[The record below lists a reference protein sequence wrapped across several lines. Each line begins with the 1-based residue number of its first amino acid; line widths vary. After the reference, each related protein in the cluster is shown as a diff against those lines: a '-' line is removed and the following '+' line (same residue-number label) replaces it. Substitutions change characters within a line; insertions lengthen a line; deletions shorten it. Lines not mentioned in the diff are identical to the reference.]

1 MITHRD
7 IFPQNQFSFDKMWDL
22 WVKTENKRLEDGHY
36 FILLGV
42 MSGEEIKSLTAR
54 QISRLDQIGLI
65 FNKDGCKLLYFILH
79 RKEVSV
85 SSFESH
91 LLLYFILHRKEVTV
105 SSFESHLLLYFILH
119 RKAVTVS
126 SFESHLLL
134 YFILH
139 TQFPLG
145 CPPELAQ
152 SSQSRSYSG
161 KTNQKRKMAI
171 AVKVLH

>member
-7 IFPQNQFSFDKMWDL
+7 IFPQNQFSFDKLWDL
-22 WVKTENKRLEDGHY
+22 WVKTENKQLEDGHY

-65 FNKDGCKLLYFILH
+65 FNKDGCKLLYYILH
-79 RKEVSV
+79 
-85 SSFESH
+85 F
-91 LLLYFILHRKEVTV
+91 YRKEVTV
-105 SSFESHLLLYFILH
+105 SSFESHLLLC
-119 RKAVTVS
+119 
-126 SFESHLLL
+126 
-134 YFILH
+134 FILH

-145 CPPELAQ
+145 CPPELAP

-161 KTNQKRKMAI
+161 KTNQKRKMGI

>member
-91 LLLYFILHRKEVTV
+91 LLLYFILH
-105 SSFESHLLLYFILH
+105 
-119 RKAVTVS
+119 
-126 SFESHLLL
+126 
-134 YFILH
+134 